1 MAGVGEEARPS
12 PDALLKAA
20 EKEAR
25 GKHKIFLGAAPG
37 VGKTWEMLSTARRR
51 KLEGVDV
58 VVGVVETHGR
68 AETEAQLAGL
78 EILPRRCRD
87 YKGRVLEEM
96 DIDAILA
103 RRPALVLVDE
113 LAHTNAEGSRHPKR
127 YLDVEELLAA
137 GIDVYS
143 TLNVQH
149 IESLNDVVARITRI
163 RVRET
168 VPDRIVD
175 TADEVELIDLTP
187 ADLIARLGEGKV
199 YVREQAQRAVRRYF
213 SPGNLTAL
221 RELALRRTAE
231 RVDDQM
237 LNYMREHAITG
248 PWAAGERVIVCL
260 DPSPGAANAVRAA
273 KRTAD
278 SLDAELIALYVETD
292 RHAGLSDAEHA
303 CLAETMRLATQLG
316 AEVVTVPGRSVV
328 EEVVAFAR
336 ARNATR
342 VVVGKSRRSR
352 WFELTHGS
360 VVDELVRSGSGLA
373 VEVAP
378 SADGP
383 APVQPIDWLLGAPRQ
398 IGPYLEGAII
408 TALATAA
415 GKLID
420 YLINLPNISLV
431 FVVPVLI
438 AAVRHGL
445 VPSLW
450 VSGLSVLCYNFF
462 FLPPLYEF
470 TIADPANVVALVL
483 FMFVAVG
490 ASALAVRTRAQTE
503 AARREARTT
512 ADLYAFSRK
521 IAGVVDLYDLLWTV
535 ATHLA
540 RLLNAEV
547 VVLMPEKTST
557 GNGKLETSATF
568 PPGTELTEA
577 DLAAARW
584 SWNAD
589 QPTGKGTDT
598 LPGGRWLFVPIR
610 TSRSG
615 IGVIGVLSLKDG
627 GGLSAAERRLLD
639 AVGNQAAVAIERV
652 TLVADIDQAQ
662 LGVERERLRSA
673 MLTSVSHDLRTPLA
687 SIIGALSSLRSY
699 RDRYDEATRAELLG
713 TALSEAER
721 LDRFVGNLLAMTR
734 LDAGAITP
742 KREAVE
748 VGDLVSTTLRRAMP
762 LLEGRQVGSS
772 VPPGLPSLSLDF
784 VLAEQALFNL
794 LDNAAKYS
802 PAGARIEI
810 EARQV
815 GEGGAGGRVEIVVR
829 DEGPGIAA
837 ADLGRIFDKFYRSHE
852 GDRRLAG
859 TGLGLAIAKGFAEVQ
874 GGTIAARNR
883 SDRSGA
889 EFVVSYPVS

>member
-1 MAGVGEEARPS
+1 MPASLDESRPS

-20 EKEAR
+20 EKESR
-25 GKHKIFLGAAPG
+25 GKLKIFLGAAPG
-37 VGKTWEMLSTARRR
+37 VGKTYGMLSAARRR
-51 KLEGVDV
+51 KLDGIDV

-78 EILPRRCRD
+78 EVLPRRHTEYR
-87 YKGRVLEEM
+87 GRVLEEM
-96 DIDAILA
+96 DLDAILA

-113 LAHTNAEGSRHPKR
+113 LAHTNASGGRHPKR

-168 VPDRIVD
+168 VPDSIVD
-175 TADEVELIDLTP
+175 AADEIELVDLT
-187 ADLIARLGEGKV
+187 ANDLLARLREGKV
-199 YVREQAQRAVRRYF
+199 YVREQAQRALRHYF

-237 LNYMREHAITG
+237 LSYMREHAITG

-260 DPSPGAANAVRAA
+260 DPSPAAANAVRAA

-292 RHAGLSDAEHA
+292 RHAGLTDAEHT
-303 CLAETMRLATQLG
+303 CLADTMQLATQLG

-328 EEVVAFAR
+328 EEILAFAR
-336 ARNATR
+336 ARNVTR
-342 VVVGKSRRSR
+342 VIVGKSRRSR

-373 VEVAP
+373 IEVAP
-378 SADGP
+378 SAEGP
-383 APVQPIDWLLGAPRQ
+383 VPSGPTDWLLGAPRQ
-398 IGPYLEGAII
+398 IGPYLEGVLT
-408 TALATAA
+408 TAAATAA
-415 GKLID
+415 GKLVD
-420 YLINLPNISLV
+420 HLINLPNISLL
-431 FVVPVLI
+431 FVVPVLL
-438 AAVRHGL
+438 AAARHGL

-462 FLPPLYEF
+462 FIPPLYEF
-470 TIADPANVVALVL
+470 TIADPANVVALVF
-483 FMFVAVG
+483 FMFVAVV
-490 ASALAVRTRAQTE
+490 ASALAARTRSQTV

-521 IAGVVDLYDLLWTV
+521 IAGVIDLYDLLWTV
-535 ATHLA
+535 VAHLA

-547 VVLMPEKTST
+547 VVLMPEKTPA
-557 GNGKLETSATF
+557 GHGKLETRATF
-568 PPGTELTEA
+568 PPGTELSEA
-577 DLAAARW
+577 ELAAARW
-584 SWNAD
+584 SWDAD
-589 QPTGKGTDT
+589 QPTGKGTNT

-610 TSRSG
+610 TSRSA
-615 IGVIGVLSLKDG
+615 IGVIGVLPLKDAA
-627 GGLSAAERRLLD
+627 GLGAAERRLLD

-652 TLVADIDQAQ
+652 TLAADIDEAQ
-662 LGVERERLRSA
+662 LGAERERMRSA

-699 RDRYDEATRAELLG
+699 RDRYDEATRDELLA

-721 LDRFVGNLLAMTR
+721 LDRFVGNLLDMTR

-748 VGDLVSTTLRRAMP
+748 VGDLVSTTLRRAVP

-772 VPPGLPSLSLDF
+772 IPPDLPSLSLDF

-802 PAGARIEI
+802 PAGGRIGI
-810 EARQV
+810 EARPA
-815 GEGGAGGRVEIVVR
+815 GARVEIVVR

-837 ADLGRIFDKFYRSHE
+837 ADLDRIFDKFYRAHD

-859 TGLGLAIAKGFAEVQ
+859 TGLGLAIARGFVEVQ

-883 SDRSGA
+883 GDRSGA
-889 EFVVSYPVS
+889 EFVVSYPVA